1 MEILNPTKQRL
12 EEIEQEINEL
22 KRKEADLREKW
33 EFEKSVIQ
41 HIQKLKSD
49 IEAAR
54 MDAENYEREGNLEK
68 VAEIRYS
75 KLYELERQ
83 LKEANE
89 EYNRIQEHGSML
101 RQEVGSEEIAEI
113 VSKWTGIPVSRMV
126 ESEREKIAN
135 IAHRL
140 HERVIGQEIAVETVS
155 NAILRSRAGLQDSNK
170 PIGSFL
176 FIGPTGVGKTELAR
190 SLAQFLFDDET
201 AMVRID
207 MSEYMEKFSVSRL
220 IGAPPGYVGYE
231 EGGQLTE
238 AVRRRPYSV
247 VLLDEIEKA
256 HPEIFNVLLQV
267 LDDGRLTDGKGRTV
281 NFRNSIIIMTSNIG
295 TDIIQEKFSQVKP
308 EEYDYIYEDVE
319 NDIRKLLIGV
329 MRPEFLNRIDNIVLF
344 KPLTKYEIIDITKLQ
359 LNYLKQKLAEQK
371 IEIEIT
377 DKAIEHIADIGYDP
391 SYGAR
396 PLKRAIERYLTN
408 PLAKDIIT
416 GKFAPNDKISVG
428 VNSQGDFYFEKI
440 N

>member
-12 EEIEQEINEL
+12 EEIEKEIEEL
-22 KRKEADLREKW
+22 KVKEANLRQKW

-41 HIQKLKSD
+41 RIQKLKSD
-49 IEAAR
+49 IESAR
-54 MDAENYEREGNLEK
+54 LDAENYERQGNLEK

-89 EYNRIQEHGSML
+89 EYNRIQEQGSML
-101 RQEVGSEEIAEI
+101 RQEVGAEEIAEI

-135 IAHRL
+135 IEHRL
-140 HERVIGQEIAVETVS
+140 HERVIGQDIAVETVS
-155 NAILRSRAGLQDSNK
+155 NAIIRSRAGLQDSNK

-190 SLAQFLFDDET
+190 SLAQFLFDDEN

-238 AVRRRPYSV
+238 AIRRRPYSV

-256 HPEIFNVLLQV
+256 HSDVFNLLLQV

-281 NFRNSIIIMTSNIG
+281 NFRNTIIIMTSNIG

-308 EEYDYIYEDVE
+308 EEYDYIYEEVE
-319 NDIRKLLIGV
+319 NDVRRLLV
-329 MRPEFLNRIDNIVLF
+329 QSLRPEFLNRIDNIVLF
-344 KPLTKYEIIDITKLQ
+344 KPLTKYEIIEIARLQ
-359 LNYLKQKLAEQK
+359 LNNLKAKLKEQK
-371 IEIEIT
+371 IELDIS
-377 DKAIEHIADIGYDP
+377 DAAIEKIAEIGYDP
-391 SYGAR
+391 AYGAR

-408 PLAKDIIT
+408 PLSKDIIS
-416 GKFAPNDKISVG
+416 GKFTVSDKISIG
-428 VNSQGDFYFEKI
+428 INSQGDFYFEKI
-440 N
+440 T

>member
-12 EEIEQEINEL
+12 EEIEKEIEEL
-22 KRKEADLREKW
+22 KVKEANLRQKW

-41 HIQKLKSD
+41 RIQKLKSD
-49 IEAAR
+49 IESAR
-54 MDAENYEREGNLEK
+54 LDAENYERQGNLEK

-101 RQEVGSEEIAEI
+101 RQEVGTEEIAEI

-135 IAHRL
+135 IEHRL
-140 HERVIGQEIAVETVS
+140 HERVVGQDIAVETVS
-155 NAILRSRAGLQDSNK
+155 NAIIRSRAGLQDSNK

-190 SLAQFLFDDET
+190 SLAQFLFDDEN

-238 AVRRRPYSV
+238 AIRRRPYSV

-256 HPEIFNVLLQV
+256 HSDVFNLLLQV
-267 LDDGRLTDGKGRTV
+267 LDDGRLTDGKSRTV
-281 NFRNSIIIMTSNIG
+281 NFRNTIIIMTSNIG

-308 EEYDYIYEDVE
+308 EEYDYIYEEVE
-319 NDIRKLLIGV
+319 NDVSRLLV
-329 MRPEFLNRIDNIVLF
+329 QSLRPEFLNRIDNIVLF
-344 KPLTKYEIIDITKLQ
+344 KPLTKYEIIEIARLQ
-359 LNYLKQKLAEQK
+359 LNNLKAKLKDQK
-371 IEIEIT
+371 IELDIS
-377 DKAIEHIADIGYDP
+377 DAAIEKIAEIGYDP
-391 SYGAR
+391 AYGAR

-408 PLAKDIIT
+408 PLSKDIIS
-416 GKFAPNDKISVG
+416 GKFTLSDKISIG
-428 VNSQGDFYFEKI
+428 INSQGDFYFEKI
-440 N
+440 T

>member
-12 EEIEQEINEL
+12 EEIEKEIEEL
-22 KRKEADLREKW
+22 KKKEAELRQKW
-33 EFEKSVIQ
+33 EYEKSVIQ
-41 HIQKLKSD
+41 RIQKLKSD

-54 MDAENYEREGNLEK
+54 LEAENFEREGNLEK

-89 EYNRIQEHGSML
+89 EYEKIQEQGSML
-101 RQEVGSEEIAEI
+101 RQEVGAEEIAEI

-135 IAHRL
+135 IEHRL
-140 HERVIGQEIAVETVS
+140 HERVIGQDIAVETVS
-155 NAILRSRAGLQDSNK
+155 NAILRSRAGLQESNK

-190 SLAQFLFDDET
+190 SLAQFLFDDEN

-256 HPEIFNVLLQV
+256 HTDVFNVLLQV

-281 NFRNSIIIMTSNIG
+281 NFRNTIIIMTSNIG
-295 TDIIQEKFSQVKP
+295 TDIIQEKFLQVKP
-308 EEYDYIYEDVE
+308 EEYDYIYEEVE
-319 NDIRKLLIGV
+319 NEVRKLLTEV
-329 MRPEFLNRIDNIVLF
+329 LRPEFLNRIDNIVLF
-344 KPLTKYEIIDITKLQ
+344 KPLTKYEIIEIAKLQ
-359 LNYLKQKLAEQK
+359 LDYLKKRLEEQK
-371 IEIEIT
+371 IDIEFS
-377 DKAIEHIADIGYDP
+377 DAAIKRIAEIGYDP
-391 SYGAR
+391 NYGAR

-408 PLAKDIIT
+408 PLAKEIIR
-416 GKFAPNDKISVG
+416 GKFTQADKILVG
-428 VNSQGDFYFEKI
+428 INSQGDFYFEKVQ
-440 N
+440 